1 MPKQRALHVLPI
13 FPTHA
18 FHFSSHILH
27 HLLCHHHIDLQ
38 LVPVFRL
45 NDVVAHCIS
54 HNIMFCFRPQQQVRD
69 GPEEAISISINS
81 MHMKV
86 TFTLLTCAMIPQCIH
101 SKPKAMFPANIN
113 VHCCSYLFPHV
124 QAERI
129 KHHQLEILNTL
140 DNQIHINGLHGLVF
154 ILSILHIY
162 FLCVDHIY
170 FLCIFSLL
178 FTGSGHF

>member
-1 MPKQRALHVLPI
+1 MQRALHVSPI

-27 HLLCHHHIDLQ
+27 HLLCHHQ
-38 LVPVFRL
+38 Y
-45 NDVVAHCIS
+45 
-54 HNIMFCFRPQQQVRD
+54 RPSVRD

-81 MHMKV
+81 MHIKV
-86 TFTLLTCAMIPQCIH
+86 ICTLLTCAMIPQCIH
-101 SKPKAMFPANIN
+101 SKPKAMFPSNIN
-113 VHCCSYLFPHV
+113 VHCCRYLFPQV
-124 QAERI
+124 QTERI
-129 KHHQLEILNTL
+129 KHHWLEILHTL

-178 FTGSGHF
+178 LTGCEHF